1 MQAAWLFPLVGR
13 LRGLG
18 FGSQPCGSGRLDMG
32 KSFSRTFSVMPDHGQ
47 GSSLCRSKRLAEW
60 PVATL
65 EPWGKGA
72 ERSKRV
78 LHYCP
83 GPRAGGQTGP
93 SPTGRTCAR
102 LAPPMQKP
110 LLSVLPR
117 SDVTVTSTSASRC
130 ICLFPL
136 TVGSS
141 SWGCQRAKC
150 PWVGSLNT
158 GHVLSQRWRL
168 EGAASPLDPLL
179 GLHLAAFSPCPNFLW
194 RVHS

>member
-1 MQAAWLFPLVGR
+1 MGPSPVAPAVWTWANPFPEP
-13 LRGLG
+13 
-18 FGSQPCGSGRLDMG
+18 SQRCQTMG
-32 KSFSRTFSVMPDHGQ
+32 KVPPCAGPK
-47 GSSLCRSKRLAEW
+47 GSLSGLW
-60 PVATL
+60 ATL

-78 LHYCP
+78 LHYFP

-93 SPTGRTCAR
+93 SPMGHACAQ

-110 LLSVLPR
+110 LLSVLRR

-136 TVGSS
+136 TVGSL

-168 EGAASPLDPLL
+168 EGAASPQDPLL